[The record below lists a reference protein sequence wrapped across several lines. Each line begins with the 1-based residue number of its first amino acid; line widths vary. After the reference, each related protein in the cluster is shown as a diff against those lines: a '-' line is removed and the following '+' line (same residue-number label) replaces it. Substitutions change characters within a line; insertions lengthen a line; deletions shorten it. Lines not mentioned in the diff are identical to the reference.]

1 MMSLIPNPQVS
12 LPAPVVLQISAG
24 DGHSA
29 ALTED
34 GQVWL
39 WGTFRDSSGPIG
51 LVECG
56 KMEVEAVFV
65 KVGVDVV
72 KIISGGD
79 HLGMLTMDGDIFT
92 MGNSEQGQLG
102 RVPEMFAHRGGR
114 RGGQLLLV
122 PEMIQAKSK
131 SRVFKDV
138 WAGSY
143 NTVALTQ
150 IVENM

>member
-1 MMSLIPNPQVS
+1 M
-12 LPAPVVLQISAG
+12 VLQISAG

-51 LVECG
+51 LVEWG

-79 HLGMLTMDGDIFT
+79 HLVMLTRDGDIFT

-102 RVPEMFAHRGGR
+102 RVPEMFAHREGR
-114 RGGQLLLV
+114 R
-122 PEMIQAKSK
+122 
-131 SRVFKDV
+131 
-138 WAGSY
+138 AGSSRMFGLGVTTLGSDSNLVSKIY
-143 NTVALTQ
+143 VAD
-150 IVENM
+150 